1 MLRDALLALG
11 GSSLARR
18 IATDAPFSR
27 SIARRFVAGEKPQE
41 AIEAARVLNRS
52 GMHVSLDY
60 LGEAVVSAEEALSAA
75 ATIER
80 VVRDVASE
88 SLDANV
94 SVKLTQLGQDIDGAF
109 LGRAVGPLLDAAE
122 ECGVFIR
129 FDMESTDYT
138 QRTLDFFEECWNAG
152 RRGIGVVLQSYL
164 YRTEKDVAWANALG
178 ARVRLCKGAYK
189 EPESVAY
196 PDKEDVD
203 ANFVRCMRALLA
215 DGNHPGIATHDE
227 AMIRATKRFARDE
240 DIDRDRFEFQML
252 YGVRRDVQQR
262 LVAEG
267 YHVRIYVPFGEAWY
281 PYFMRRMAERPA
293 NLFFV
298 VDSLVRESPLGFL
311 RGGSRDARRRA
322 S

>member
-1 MLRDALLALG
+1 
-11 GSSLARR
+11 
-18 IATDAPFSR
+18 
-27 SIARRFVAGEKPQE
+27 
-41 AIEAARVLNRS
+41 
-52 GMHVSLDY
+52 
-60 LGEAVVSAEEALSAA
+60 
-75 ATIER
+75 
-80 VVRDVASE
+80 
-88 SLDANV
+88 
-94 SVKLTQLGQDIDGAF
+94 
-109 LGRAVGPLLDAAE
+109 
-122 ECGVFIR
+122 
-129 FDMESTDYT
+129 
-138 QRTLDFFEECWNAG
+138 
-152 RRGIGVVLQSYL
+152 
-164 YRTEKDVAWANALG
+164 
-178 ARVRLCKGAYK
+178 
-189 EPESVAY
+189 
-196 PDKEDVD
+196 
-203 ANFVRCMRALLA
+203 LLA